1 MKHQYHFFTSFISS
15 LVVLT
20 VLLTLSPIRTFGE
33 ENTYIVKKGE
43 NLFRISQKFNLS
55 LNDLLKFNPHI
66 KDPDKVGEGTRLL
79 IPGSLEGKKHII
91 KPGENLYRLSILYG
105 LPLEKLLQTNGLT
118 EDSILK
124 VNDSIIIPGL
134 TGFEKVQY
142 VDDPLLIEDP
152 IRDPKYWKQGV
163 PFWPHPGE
171 IKRLDGEL
179 YGKLAPGV
187 EILGKEGDKIIS
199 VSPGT
204 VEWASP
210 FRGFGKV
217 VMVKSHT
224 GHNFVYGGIDQLH
237 VNVGDRV
244 IIGTDLGS
252 LGVYHHEDAAKV
264 FFFVSKGGKLFD
276 PQNAPRS

>member
-1 MKHQYHFFTSFISS
+1 MKHHDHFFTSFISI

-20 VLLTLSPIRTFGE
+20 VLFTLSPICTFGE

-43 NLFRISQKFNLS
+43 NLFRIALKFNLS
-55 LNDLLKFNPHI
+55 LDDLLKLNPQI
-66 KDPDKVGEGTRLL
+66 KDPDMVGEGTRII
-79 IPGSLEGKKHII
+79 IPGSVEGINHIVQ
-91 KPGENLYRLSILYG
+91 PGENLYRLSIRYG
-105 LPLEKLLQTNGLT
+105 VPLEKLLQVNGLT
-118 EDSILK
+118 EDSTLK
-124 VNDSIIIPGL
+124 VNDSIIIPGS
-134 TGFEKVQY
+134 TGYEEAQY
-142 VDDPLLIEDP
+142 VDDPLPIEDLNS
-152 IRDPKYWKQGV
+152 DPRNWKQGV

-171 IKRLDGEL
+171 IQRLD
-179 YGKLAPGV
+179 GKLAPGV
-187 EILGKEGDKIIS
+187 GILGKEGDKIIS

-244 IIGTDLGS
+244 SIGTDLGS

-264 FFFVSKGGKLFD
+264 FFFVSKGGMLFD
-276 PQNAPRS
+276 PQKAPRS

>member
-1 MKHQYHFFTSFISS
+1 MKHQNHFFTSLICS
-15 LVVLT
+15 LVILT

-55 LNDLLKFNPHI
+55 LNDLLKFNPQI

-79 IPGSLEGKKHII
+79 IPGSVEGKKHIVQ
-91 KPGENLYRLSILYG
+91 PGENLYRLSIRYG
-105 LPLEKLLQTNGLT
+105 VSLEKLLRVNGLT

-124 VNDSIIIPGL
+124 VNDRIIIPGF
-134 TGFEKVQY
+134 TGFEEVQD
-142 VDDPLLIEDP
+142 VDDPLPKEDP
-152 IRDPKYWKQGV
+152 NSDSGNWKQGV

-187 EILGKEGDKIIS
+187 VILGKEGDKIIS
-199 VSPGT
+199 VSPGR

-252 LGVYHHEDAAKV
+252 LGVYHHEDVAKV